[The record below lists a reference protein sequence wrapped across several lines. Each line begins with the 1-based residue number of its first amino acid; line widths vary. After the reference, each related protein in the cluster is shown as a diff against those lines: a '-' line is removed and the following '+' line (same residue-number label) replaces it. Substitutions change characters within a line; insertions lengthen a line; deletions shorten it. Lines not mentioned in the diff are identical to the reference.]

1 MEKWNKERRAAA
13 EPYNRLLAGADGVI
27 TPYEPSWSRAV
38 YHLYVIRAT
47 DRDDLQKY
55 LGELKIGTALH
66 YPIPLHLQPAYVHF
80 GYRKGDLPVTEQLT
94 GEILSLPMFP
104 HILQSQLEY
113 VAEKILLPVA
123 EGGSKG
129 RMRGTNVR

>member
-1 MEKWNKERRAAA
+1 V
-13 EPYNRLLAGADGVI
+13 LAGADGVI